1 MYHKKQKKNWE
12 KNLFR
17 VFNTFTRV
25 TPHPLD
31 YLGLHFSVRENV
43 LKKKKK
49 NDSAQHSS

>member
-43 LKKKKK
+43 LKKKK